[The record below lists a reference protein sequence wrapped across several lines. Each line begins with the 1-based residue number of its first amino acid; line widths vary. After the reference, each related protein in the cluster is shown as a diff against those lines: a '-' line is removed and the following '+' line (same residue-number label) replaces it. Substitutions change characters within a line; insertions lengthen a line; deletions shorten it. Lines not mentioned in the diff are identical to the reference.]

1 MTLRERLHRIIEP
14 LPPGAP
20 VVLPRECIEEWLAS
34 DDAPLAPTSER
45 VLIDLTIKEV
55 ASLMGKKESTV
66 RGWLQA
72 GEIEGAYKLHG
83 REWRIP
89 HDALRKFQERQRTRS
104 LPKPTMRRGATPD
117 WWAWRDERKGRVA

>member
-1 MTLRERLHRIIEP
+1 MTLRERLNRIIEP
-14 LPPGAP
+14 LPPGAS
-20 VVLPRECIEEWLAS
+20 VLLPRECIEEWLAGEDTPS
-34 DDAPLAPTSER
+34 APTPEQ
-45 VLIDLTIKEV
+45 VVIDLTIKQV

-89 HDALRKFQERQRTRS
+89 HDALRKFQERQRQRS
-104 LPKPTMRRGATPD
+104 VSKPPQRRAMAPDLGAWRNERRGRA
-117 WWAWRDERKGRVA
+117 A